1 MARVSFQELV
11 TGAKRLGIALAWI
24 VAFGTVAIGGSVVL
38 NSLNPVPATSP
49 WWLAANSGGQAIAF
63 LFATWLVG
71 LRLNKHSWD
80 RMGWHTGGGEG
91 GEGGLRGRIAR
102 GVALGAL
109 MAALAIGLSFIG
121 SGARVYL
128 TGDWGRW
135 LAFAPPLA
143 VGLVLAALTEELGFR
158 GYPLRRLADAV
169 GPWAAMLTLVVPF
182 GLLHLKNPHATFF
195 STVNVMLAGVWLSFA
210 FFSHGGMG
218 YAWGL
223 HFGWNAGLAL
233 VFDAPVSGYVFR
245 VPAVEYAPGHRAWVD
260 GGAFGPEG
268 GLTATVVLIAGT
280 LAVIGSRFT
289 QPRTWL
295 AG

>member
-1 MARVSFQELV
+1 VARVSFQELV

-24 VAFGTVAIGGSVVL
+24 VAFGAVAIGASAVL
-38 NSLNPVPATSP
+38 NALNPVPTTSP

-63 LFATWLVG
+63 LLATWLVG

-80 RMGWHTGGGEG
+80 QMGWHRGGGEG
-91 GEGGLRGRIAR
+91 MRGRIAR
-102 GVALGAL
+102 GVAVGAV
-109 MAALAIGLSFIG
+109 MAAIAIGLSFIG
-121 SGARVYL
+121 SRATVHL
-128 TGDWGRW
+128 TGDWARW
-135 LAFAPPLA
+135 LALAPPLA
-143 VGLVLAALTEELGFR
+143 VGLVLAALTEELVFR
-158 GYPLRRLADAV
+158 GYPLRRLADAL
-169 GPWAAMLTLVVPF
+169 GPWAAMTLLVVPF
-182 GLLHLKNPHATFF
+182 GLLHLRNPHATFF
-195 STVNVMLAGVWLSFA
+195 SSLNVMLAGVWLSFA

-223 HFGWNAGLAL
+223 HFGWNAGLATL
-233 VFDAPVSGYVFR
+233 FDAPVSGYAFR

-268 GLTATVVLIAGT
+268 GLVATVVLIAGT